1 MHWAMTTP
9 SWVLNWRGGPGVGAA
24 GLVGAA
30 AGDGLAEW
38 VPDGTEDDGIV
49 NGAIGDGDNGPLST
63 ASAMRSSSWGMGAG
77 GWTSPP
83 SPPITLSASM
93 LTATEAAAP
102 AVQAAA
108 PVNARVRAELTA
120 PPWHAS

>member
-1 MHWAMTTP
+1 
-9 SWVLNWRGGPGVGAA
+9 VLNWRGGPGVGAA
-24 GLVGAA
+24 GLVGG
-30 AGDGLAEW
+30 AGTDGLAERA
-38 VPDGTEDDGIV
+38 PD
-49 NGAIGDGDNGPLST
+49 GDGDGVGDALGDGDAGGLDAAMTSSLSN
-63 ASAMRSSSWGMGAG
+63 AGIGAG